1 MALVLGLQVL
11 FAFAQAMP
19 EDVVRS
25 CKVFC
30 QGELLDVVQRARLFP
45 DSKSFV
51 DMPLRV
57 DPEEALEAF
66 QHVNKSDHQALK
78 AFVEQN
84 FEEAGGEL
92 TPCTPDDFP
101 EQLPALAKISQQGL
115 KRWAA
120 ALHHLW
126 KDLCRKQKPS
136 VAEKPWRFSALPQ
149 KRQMVVPGGRFR
161 ETYYWDTYWIVRGLL
176 LSGMNETAKG
186 VTENLLD
193 YVRAFGFVPNGGRV
207 YYLDRSQPPMLTE
220 MVAEVHAATL
230 DDQWLAEVLPVLE
243 KEYDFW
249 MNSSLHHY
257 LPELGLN
264 VFASQ
269 MSTPRPE
276 SYFEDLRTAAEA
288 QKLGRKAEEVYRG
301 IRSGAETGWDFSTAG
316 SANASEGMASVDAHN
331 VVPVDLN
338 CVLLRMERHLAF
350 FRRREGGGRFAAAA
364 ARRERAMR
372 SVLWVEDLKSF
383 RDFRLDL
390 GRPSAAASISDFAA
404 PLWAGLGKKDRAF
417 LEALKTSG
425 LLQVGGA
432 STTLL
437 PSGQQWDAPNA
448 WAPLQLMLVEGLEQ
462 MQLPGA
468 TELAEEMAKRWLRN
482 CFEAWQKQGAMF
494 EKYDV
499 VGQGGGGGEYTP
511 QTGFGWSNGVA
522 LALLVKN
529 DERSSPYVPG
539 VTIFARH

>member
-301 IRSGAETGWDFSTAG
+301 IRSGAETGWDFSTRWLF
-316 SANASEGMASVDAHN
+316 V
-331 VVPVDLN
+331 
-338 CVLLRMERHLAF
+338 
-350 FRRREGGGRFAAAA
+350 GGGPQELSGLPFGLGAAT
-364 ARRERAMR
+364 
-372 SVLWVEDLKSF
+372 
-383 RDFRLDL
+383 
-390 GRPSAAASISDFAA
+390 AAASISDFAA

-494 EKYDV
+494 EKYDAFV

-539 VTIFARH
+539 VTIFS

>member
-1 MALVLGLQVL
+1 
-11 FAFAQAMP
+11 
-19 EDVVRS
+19 
-25 CKVFC
+25 
-30 QGELLDVVQRARLFP
+30 
-45 DSKSFV
+45 
-51 DMPLRV
+51 
-57 DPEEALEAF
+57 
-66 QHVNKSDHQALK
+66 
-78 AFVEQN
+78 
-84 FEEAGGEL
+84 
-92 TPCTPDDFP
+92 
-101 EQLPALAKISQQGL
+101 
-115 KRWAA
+115 
-120 ALHHLW
+120 
-126 KDLCRKQKPS
+126 
-136 VAEKPWRFSALPQ
+136 
-149 KRQMVVPGGRFR
+149 
-161 ETYYWDTYWIVRGLL
+161 
-176 LSGMNETAKG
+176 
-186 VTENLLD
+186 
-193 YVRAFGFVPNGGRV
+193 
-207 YYLDRSQPPMLTE
+207 MLTE

-301 IRSGAETGWDFSTAG
+301 IRSGAETGWDFSTRWL
-316 SANASEGMASVDAHN
+316 ANASEGMASVDAHN

-425 LLQVGGA
+425 LLQA
-432 STTLL
+432 A
-437 PSGQQWDAPNA
+437 WNA

-494 EKYDV
+494 EKYDAFV

-539 VTIFARH
+539 VTIFS